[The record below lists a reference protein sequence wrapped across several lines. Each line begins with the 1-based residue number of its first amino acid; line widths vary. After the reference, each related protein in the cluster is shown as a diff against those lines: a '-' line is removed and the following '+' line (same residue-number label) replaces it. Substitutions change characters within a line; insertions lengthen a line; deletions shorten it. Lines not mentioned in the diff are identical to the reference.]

1 MVNVTILRLSKND
14 NGSFFLPLRS
24 EARSLNRMLTC
35 RGMDNITNHM
45 EDSPIRFSLIEV
57 CRCPEFGRRWTAAKN
72 PVLTALN
79 SWKSAWLVTG
89 GNGSI
94 LSS

>member
-1 MVNVTILRLSKND
+1 MGR
-14 NGSFFLPLRS
+14 FFSRCVPQRPPNWMF
-24 EARSLNRMLTC
+24 AG

-57 CRCPEFGRRWTAAKN
+57 CRYPEFARRWTAAKN

-89 GNGSI
+89 DNGSI